1 MMMMT
6 AVMLYVCIYHYY
18 SSQTLQKD
26 ARRMTLDQT
35 KSFSG
40 AFLAEACGIVEELD
54 GLAANMTSSPLAS
67 PERQVSPDR
76 RMTLGPDMDLLGG
89 FFIWLI

>member
-1 MMMMT
+1 
-6 AVMLYVCIYHYY
+6 
-18 SSQTLQKD
+18 
-26 ARRMTLDQT
+26 MTLDQT

-67 PERQVSPDR
+67 PERRVSPDR
-76 RMTLGPDMDLLGG
+76 RLTIGPDMDLLGG
-89 FFIWLI
+89 LLI